1 MGRNNFESENG
12 RSGATAMSSMD
23 ADPRDVRSGDPQTA
37 VPNRPQ
43 VSFWIREL
51 PFSLVLVLTLLG
63 VAYTSLLKQPI
74 MGYWELLAPVI
85 GLVCVGSGWSSANDK
100 NARLRLICTQA
111 LHWAAFLLVMNMMLL
126 PSVQR
131 ILNASATGL
140 AVLMLLALGTFTAG
154 VHVLSW
160 QVCLLGIIMAF
171 CVPAAAWIEASA
183 LMIVLALIAA
193 VGIGVVL
200 WWRWHESRAQ
210 EA

>member
-1 MGRNNFESENG
+1 
-12 RSGATAMSSMD
+12 MSSMD
-23 ADPRDVRSGDPQTA
+23 ADPRDVRSGDPQA
-37 VPNRPQ
+37 GVRNGPK

-51 PFSLVLVLTLLG
+51 PFSLVLILTLLG
-63 VAYTSLLKQPI
+63 VAYTSFLKQPI

-100 NARLRLICTQA
+100 HARLQLICTQA
-111 LHWAAFLLVMNMMLL
+111 LHWAAFLLVMNMILL

-160 QVCLLGIIMAF
+160 QVCLLGVIMAL

-183 LMIVLALIAA
+183 LMIVLVLIAA
-193 VGIGVVL
+193 LGIGVVL
-200 WWRWHESRAQ
+200 WWRWHESRTQ